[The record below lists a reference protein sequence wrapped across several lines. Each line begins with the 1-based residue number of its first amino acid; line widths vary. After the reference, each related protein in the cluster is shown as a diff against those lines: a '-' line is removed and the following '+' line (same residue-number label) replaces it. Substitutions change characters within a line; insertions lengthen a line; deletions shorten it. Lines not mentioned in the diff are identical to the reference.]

1 MGHVFLSGVEK
12 EVQTTRILGPALLD
26 VTDSD
31 LQ

>member
-1 MGHVFLSGVEK
+1 MGHVFLAGVEK

-31 LQ
+31 LE